1 MVVVVVQLEL
11 EEASDSPVVAD
22 SLASYSFDS
31 FADCKGQVVSFA
43 VAVVVVT
50 VVGQGS
56 PESDSNPGIVVEE
69 AAAGSAESVVDS
81 VAVVVAS
88 EAPAAVSA
96 VSSL

>member
-1 MVVVVVQLEL
+1 MVVVEL
-11 EEASDSPVVAD
+11 EEASGSPVVAD

-31 FADCKGQVVSFA
+31 SADCRGQVVSFA
-43 VAVVVVT
+43 VAVVVVV

-69 AAAGSAESVVDS
+69 AAAESAESVVDS
-81 VAVVVAS
+81 VEVVVAS
-88 EAPAAVSA
+88 EAPTAVSV